1 MDIRDRFRFFG
12 WLALFG
18 YPWWIVLV
26 RRTICRF
33 LGLAL
38 SVTVGSPSS
47 YRLWGAD
54 VYDELTVHYQS
65 LFLELALSMTVG
77 SPSSYRLWKGGSGRY
92 DELTVHYKSLFAIFV
107 CHTRFTLWLFLTV
120 LDCRLMRLI
129 KYLCLD
135 LVWTV
140 TENMSH

>member
-54 VYDELTVHYQS
+54 VTTNWPSIISHCFWSS
-65 LFLELALSMTVG
+65 LYPWQWEVSQVIVCEG
-77 SPSSYRLWKGGSGRY
+77 GGSGRY